1 MCSPFAALHTF
12 RFPLRVCR
20 FLLAP
25 VSSTQTLALVFVVST
40 CLLPA
45 AAQST
50 NSQSAEVDED
60 DVVRVSTQ
68 LLLFPIRVRDEK
80 GRAVA
85 GLTEKDLRLEDK
97 ERAISG
103 LYFVG
108 GVDRVALLFAL
119 DQSGS
124 VREVISDQRD
134 AALSLF
140 DRFNERSSVAIMQFA
155 ETPKIVVPFN
165 KDSSAA
171 VGGFRFHSGTNQ
183 RTAIFD
189 AAAKSI
195 SSFDALPPVRAER
208 RIVILISDGLDNA
221 SANKAGTV
229 IDEARRKRV
238 SFYVIHL
245 PLFEPRDNRLAVRKP
260 SNGFRD
266 LAEKTG
272 GMYFLARDSKQA
284 LSSASVDLAPIFQA
298 IEEDLKSQYL
308 LGFYVSESA
317 KDGRNHIF
325 SLGLLPPG
333 IKYSFAHLGFSREHK
348 FRFQSAATTA
358 K

>member
-1 MCSPFAALHTF
+1 MSSPFVAHPTF
-12 RFPLRVCR
+12 RFILRAR
-20 FLLAP
+20 QLLFAPFLTAQRLAVIVLVLTWLTP
-25 VSSTQTLALVFVVST
+25 APSQTK
-40 CLLPA
+40 
-45 AAQST
+45 
-50 NSQSAEVDED
+50 SQNLSD
-60 DVVRVSTQ
+60 DDDIVRVTTD
-68 LLLFPIRVRDEK
+68 LLLFPIRVRDAK

-97 ERAISG
+97 DQVTSG
-103 LYFVG
+103 IYFVG

-140 DRFNERSSVAIMQFA
+140 ERFNQRSSIGILQFA
-155 ETPKIVVPFN
+155 ETPKIVVPFDR
-165 KDSSAA
+165 DSSAA
-171 VGGFRFHSGTNQ
+171 ALGFRFHSGTNQ

-195 SSFDALPPVRAER
+195 GSFEILPRVRTER

-221 SANKAGTV
+221 SKRKPGTV
-229 IDEARRKRV
+229 VDEALKKRV
-238 SFYVIHL
+238 SFYVIHV
-245 PLFEPRDNRLAVRKP
+245 PLFEPRDGRLAVRKP
-260 SNGFRD
+260 SSGFRE

-272 GMYFLARDSKQA
+272 GRYFLVKTADQA
-284 LSSASVDLAPIFQA
+284 LSSARVDLTPIFQA

-308 LGFYVSESA
+308 LGFYINESS
-317 KDGRNHIF
+317 KDGRKHIF
-325 SLGLLPPG
+325 SVSLLPPG
-333 IKYSFAHLGFSREHK
+333 IKYSVGPYGFSREQK
-348 FRFQSAATTA
+348 FHVQSGVTNA